1 MSKKPLPGLFDEQE
15 LAARVKAMNGTLTK
29 LKSSIDWEAFRPAID
44 GIFPVN
50 DPHKGGQPPYDRV
63 MMFKVLVIKK
73 LYGLSHDQT
82 EFQILDRFSFRD
94 FLGLELQHKVP
105 DAKTIWLFEDD
116 LQEGRAL
123 EGLFGNFTDRLQ
135 KAGLMVNEGKI
146 MDASIVHAPV
156 QHIRRKENDQLDK
169 GRKPRGWNKHKV
181 RQKDTEATWTKKHGK
196 NYFGYKNH
204 TKVDAGSK
212 LIETYVA
219 TTASEAD
226 GNMVGKLLRES
237 DRGQRMDADKGY
249 DWQSVRDDLAE
260 LEMEDQVMQKARR
273 GKPLGHKQKRANK
286 ARSRIRARVEHV
298 YGQITRR
305 FDGHRLRSI
314 GLSRAKHQIG
324 LTNLVYNMLRAI
336 FLLPPTF
343 VGSV

>member
-1 MSKKPLPGLFDEQE
+1 MRKQPAPGLFDEQQ
-15 LAARVKAMNGTLTK
+15 LIARVKAMNSTLTR
-29 LKSSIDWEAFRPAID
+29 LKTCIDWEAFRPSLD
-44 GIFPVN
+44 GIFPVS
-50 DPHKGGQPPYDRV
+50 DPSKGGQPAYDRV

-82 EFQILDRFSFRD
+82 EFQILDRFSFRE

-105 DAKTIWLFEDD
+105 DAKTIWLFEDN

-123 EGLFGNFTDRLQ
+123 EALFENFTGRLRDAQ
-135 KAGLMVNEGKI
+135 LIVNEGKI

-156 QHIRRKENDQLDK
+156 QHIRSKENDQLDK

-181 RQKDTEATWTKKHGK
+181 RQKDTEATWTKKHDK
-196 NYFGYKNH
+196 SYFGYKNH
-204 TKVDAGSK
+204 TKVDTGSK

-226 GNMVGKLLRES
+226 GNMAAALLSQS

-249 DWQSVRDDLAE
+249 DWKEVRDELAK
-260 LEMEDQVMQKARR
+260 LEMEDQIMEKARR
-273 GKPLGHKQKRANK
+273 GKPLGRTQKRANK

-298 YGQITRR
+298 YGHITKR
-305 FDGHRLRSI
+305 FNGHHLRSI

-324 LTNLVYNMLRAI
+324 LTNLVHNMLRSL
-336 FLLPPTF
+336 FLIPDKF